1 MRKIAWVTDSTT
13 YMTQALKEHPD
24 VYVVPLSVIFGE
36 EIYEDGITITQEE
49 IYEQMRSGKAATTS
63 QPPVGVFAAL
73 FENLKAQYEEVVL
86 LHVSDKLSGTLS
98 SSVQA
103 ADMTG
108 ITYHVIDS
116 KVLTMG
122 ITFLLEEGLHLQQ
135 QGKSIEEII
144 ARLHAIIP
152 TLENY
157 ILIGNLQQLH
167 RGGRLTNAQFVLGT
181 LLNIKPILQIKE
193 GIIQVYEKVR
203 SEKKAVKLVMEQC
216 KAAITA
222 HDVRKLAIIHG
233 NRPEDAIAWKEEL
246 LRVKPD
252 LRVEI
257 VPLTSVLSVHAGEG
271 TIAAMWYN
279 TALEG

>member
-1 MRKIAWVTDSTT
+1 MGKIAWVTDSTT
-13 YMTQALKEHPD
+13 YMTQVLKEHPD

-49 IYEQMRSGKAATTS
+49 IYEQMRSGKTATTS

-73 FENLKAQYEEVVL
+73 FEDLKTRYEEVIL

-193 GIIQVYEKVR
+193 GLIQVYEKVR

-216 KAAITA
+216 KTAITA
-222 HDVRKLAIIHG
+222 HDVRKVAIIHG
-233 NRPEDAIAWKEEL
+233 NRPEDAITWKEEL

-252 LRVEI
+252 LHVEI